1 MYAAVVCS
9 RCQRARAVDLRDKT
23 ARCQCGYQM
32 KLEETRKLFESHD
45 QREVAAAVAKLN
57 AEMSGG
63 LEEWQRMALD
73 ASKAVSDDTFSK
85 IVSEASSVS
94 EVQERLEVVARGLTN
109 SLGSFTMKEFEKIMR
124 MLNLRDAE
132 ECVQA
137 LLRENIIYEPEPGVF
152 RAV

>member
-1 MYAAVVCS
+1 MYGAVVCS
-9 RCQRARAVDLRDKT
+9 RCERARAVDLRDKT

-32 KLEETRKLFESHD
+32 KLKETRKLFESDD

-57 AEMSGG
+57 AEMAGG
-63 LEEWQRMALD
+63 FEEWEELAIDASRMVTDDLFSNI
-73 ASKAVSDDTFSK
+73 ASKA
-85 IVSEASSVS
+85 ASAN
-94 EVQERLEVVARGLTN
+94 EVQERLEVVARGLTEN
-109 SLGSFTMKEFEKIMR
+109 LGSFTIREFGKVLR